1 MIYLKG
7 GYAVLYFK
15 YGLTITRR
23 KGTGIPV
30 KTLVIKAMGNMAAD
44 NKIIVLHFE
53 NKSGVLL
60 YTNYW
65 LAGVDY
71 EDKNS
76 NESRYINYDKKIHI
90 RMTSNKI
97 REWMQKNYMKMQE
110 RKTNKKHHPKFLNEA
125 E

>member
-1 MIYLKG
+1 MASDNENRTFMFEKKSR
-7 GYAVLYFK
+7 VLFY
-15 YGLTITRR
+15 
-23 KGTGIPV
+23 P
-30 KTLVIKAMGNMAAD
+30 
-44 NKIIVLHFE
+44 
-53 NKSGVLL
+53 
-60 YTNYW
+60 NYW